1 MYKEASF
8 IDRRPLAL
16 GSARAMGN
24 FDSAA
29 TAQLVGPA
37 RSHERRVRDSEAP
50 RSRVLATAQ
59 ELFHACDCVADTLIL
74 WLARRLFCLAATR
87 FS

>member
-1 MYKEASF
+1 MYKEASC

-37 RSHERRVRDSEAP
+37 RSHERRVRDSDELTQRSEDNNWTIDESADFSLVAP
-50 RSRVLATAQ
+50 EPRAFLMLCSTTA
-59 ELFHACDCVADTLIL
+59 
-74 WLARRLFCLAATR
+74 
-87 FS
+87 SG